1 MLSKLERDIALG
13 AKGLKLHPIIQNVP
27 LDDERTIEAC
37 RLFGE
42 RRLPITTHC
51 GVNDYYKPDS
61 PHLKK
66 TNLNYGH
73 IDHILRWLE
82 RFPDYILVPAHGGG
96 CCGGEMEIMAEA
108 VRAHGWKNVYTD
120 TSHRG
125 VEYILKAVEFFG
137 EDRVLYATDW
147 PFDTCT
153 CNVKCH
159 IEALGDNPD
168 LLDRVFYRNSAQ
180 LLGMPV

>member
-1 MLSKLERDIALG
+1 MQAVRRAPPPHHD
-13 AKGLKLHPIIQNVP
+13 P
-27 LDDERTIEAC
+27 LRC
-37 RLFGE
+37 KRLLQA
-42 RRLPITTHC
+42 RL
-51 GVNDYYKPDS
+51 

-159 IEALGDNPD
+159 IEALGDNPTCWIRSSTATPHSCSVCLCSCLFQVPR
-168 LLDRVFYRNSAQ
+168 LLRGPPAAGA
-180 LLGMPV
+180 LT

>member
-1 MLSKLERDIALG
+1 
-13 AKGLKLHPIIQNVP
+13 
-27 LDDERTIEAC
+27 
-37 RLFGE
+37 
-42 RRLPITTHC
+42 
-51 GVNDYYKPDS
+51 
-61 PHLKK
+61 
-66 TNLNYGH
+66 
-73 IDHILRWLE
+73 
-82 RFPDYILVPAHGGG
+82 
-96 CCGGEMEIMAEA
+96 MAEA